1 MWPHYVQVEVG
12 VKKIDI
18 HLVCNVLWVSG
29 SHTVGV
35 GAVLTGGPALCGS
48 GLLQLYQSPHHGRQG
63 TGCLSTTGLPLGDT
77 LLLVSGL
84 RQRLFTLW
92 RRRTPAEKISVNRR
106 KSSINLGEKMIHNNK
121 KNKNLPP
128 ASTSWRGVH
137 RASSSWWLILVKTWL
152 VCLKEWWF
160 SAAVWLISWRTWWL
174 PAGDVWLCL
183 TFTGWHQQ
191 VRMVEKTADM
201 LKGNLHL
208 GILNCSQK
216 SIVNVFFIIY
226 KSIFKKKKSI
236 LRKIRKACTYSIA

>member
-18 HLVCNVLWVSG
+18 HLVCNVLWVSV

-48 GLLQLYQSPHHGRQG
+48 GLLQLYQGPHHGRQG
-63 TGCLSTTGLPLGDT
+63 TGCLSTTGLPLADA
-77 LLLVSGL
+77 LPLVSGL

-106 KSSINLGEKMIHNNK
+106 KSPIPLGEKIIHNNK
-121 KNKNLPP
+121 TKIPP

-137 RASSSWWLILVKTWL
+137 RASGSWWLILVKTWL

-160 SAAVWLISWRTWWL
+160 SAAIWLISWRTWWL

-183 TFTGWHQQ
+183 TFTGWQQQ

-208 GILNCSQK
+208 GILNCSQ
-216 SIVNVFFIIY
+216 N
-226 KSIFKKKKSI
+226 
-236 LRKIRKACTYSIA
+236 

>member
-48 GLLQLYQSPHHGRQG
+48 GLLQLYQRPHHGRQG

-106 KSSINLGEKMIHNNK
+106 KSSINLGEKMIHN
-121 KNKNLPP
+121 
-128 ASTSWRGVH
+128 
-137 RASSSWWLILVKTWL
+137 
-152 VCLKEWWF
+152 
-160 SAAVWLISWRTWWL
+160 
-174 PAGDVWLCL
+174 
-183 TFTGWHQQ
+183 
-191 VRMVEKTADM
+191 
-201 LKGNLHL
+201 
-208 GILNCSQK
+208 
-216 SIVNVFFIIY
+216 
-226 KSIFKKKKSI
+226 KKKKQKKKTYLQLAPAGEVSTEHPAPGDWFLWKLDWFVWRNGDFLPPFGWSAGGHGDF
-236 LRKIRKACTYSIA
+236 LRVTSGSALHLLGDISRSGWWKRLRTC